1 MNRRGNSPED
11 YLQVF
16 RHFGVTHVVR
26 LNEAKYDRLK
36 FTKAGIAHTD
46 MFFIDGS
53 TPSDAIV

>member
-1 MNRRGNSPED
+1 M
-11 YLQVF
+11 F

-53 TPSDAIV
+53 TPSDVSRAFSYGVNF